1 MFYYEILWIYQN
13 FKSENLFF
21 LSILI
26 SRSENTGLITRGHVK
41 SSQMREEASLQ
52 LSRLSFMLKR
62 GLNNKEIQLNLC
74 NLFPTLMNSYFCFL
88 YLMNSIYLPN
98 ES

>member
-26 SRSENTGLITRGHVK
+26 SRSENTGLVTRGHVK

-52 LSRLSFMLKR
+52 L
-62 GLNNKEIQLNLC
+62 
-74 NLFPTLMNSYFCFL
+74 
-88 YLMNSIYLPN
+88 
-98 ES
+98 